1 VTDLWSG
8 IIPPDELA
16 VFEAAGYGG
25 SMTLGQ
31 RPALLIV
38 DVTYAFTGSRPM
50 PVLEAVAECRTACG
64 ESAWES
70 VREIRQLADAA
81 RAASAPV
88 FYTKARSV
96 QALGGLGQWAA
107 KSVRAAEDLSSNRSA
122 TIVAELEPQPGD
134 YVLEK
139 SKPSAFF
146 GTDLLSLLV
155 LNQVDTLVVT
165 GGATSGCVRATVLDA
180 FSYNFPVVVV
190 PEATFDR
197 SEVVRAVNLFD
208 LHVKYAN
215 LMSRPEAQDYLT
227 SRTSRL
233 RLSPS
238 CRSG

>member
-1 VTDLWSG
+1 VTESWAE
-8 IIPPDELA
+8 IIPSDELA

-25 SMTLGQ
+25 DMKLGS

-50 PVLEAVAECRTACG
+50 PVLEAVRECRTACG
-64 ESAWES
+64 ETAWAAVEQ
-70 VREIRQLADAA
+70 IRQLREAA
-81 RAASAPV
+81 YAAQIPV
-88 FYTKARSV
+88 FYTRARPV
-96 QALGGLGQWAA
+96 QAFGGLGQWAA
-107 KSVRAAEDLSSNRSA
+107 KSARAGEDLGSQRA
-122 TIVAELEPQPGD
+122 TTIVAELEPRTGD

-155 LNQVDTLVVT
+155 LNQIDTLLVT
-165 GGATSGCVRATVLDA
+165 GGALSGCVRATVVDA
-180 FSYNFPVVVV
+180 FSYNFPVAVI

-215 LMSRPEAQDYLT
+215 LLSRAAAQDYLA
-227 SRTSRL
+227 SLNDS
-233 RLSPS
+233 
-238 CRSG
+238 

>member
-1 VTDLWSG
+1 VSELWSG
-8 IIPPDELA
+8 IIPADELA

-25 SMTLGQ
+25 AMTLGQ

-64 ESAWES
+64 ETAWAAVEQ
-70 VREIRQLADAA
+70 IRRL
-81 RAASAPV
+81 AASARSVKAPV
-88 FYTKARSV
+88 FYTRARPV

-107 KSVRAAEDLSSNRSA
+107 KSARAAEDLASNRSS

-155 LNQVDTLVVT
+155 LNRVDTLLVT
-165 GGATSGCVRATVLDA
+165 GGAASGCVRATVLDA

-197 SEVVRAVNLFD
+197 SETVRAVNLFD

-215 LMSRPEAQDYLT
+215 LMSRLEAEKYLAG
-227 SRTSRL
+227 S
-233 RLSPS
+233 
-238 CRSG
+238 

>member
-1 VTDLWSG
+1 VSELWSG
-8 IIPPDELA
+8 IIPADELA

-25 SMTLGQ
+25 AMTLGQ

-64 ESAWES
+64 ETAWAAVEQ
-70 VREIRQLADAA
+70 IRRL
-81 RAASAPV
+81 AASARSAKAPV
-88 FYTKARSV
+88 FYTRARPV

-107 KSVRAAEDLSSNRSA
+107 KSARAAEDLASNRSS

-155 LNQVDTLVVT
+155 LNRVDTLLVT
-165 GGATSGCVRATVLDA
+165 GGAASGCVRATVLDA

-197 SEVVRAVNLFD
+197 SETVRAVNLFD

-215 LMSRPEAQDYLT
+215 LMSRPEAEKYLAG
-227 SRTSRL
+227 S
-233 RLSPS
+233 
-238 CRSG
+238 

>member
-1 VTDLWSG
+1 MSELWSG
-8 IIPPDELA
+8 IIPADELA

-25 SMTLGQ
+25 AMTLGQ

-64 ESAWES
+64 ETAWAAVEQ
-70 VREIRQLADAA
+70 IRRL
-81 RAASAPV
+81 AASARSAQAPV
-88 FYTKARSV
+88 FYTRARPV

-107 KSVRAAEDLSSNRSA
+107 KSARAAEDLASNRSS

-155 LNQVDTLVVT
+155 LNRVDTLLVT
-165 GGATSGCVRATVLDA
+165 GGAASGCVRATVLDA

-197 SEVVRAVNLFD
+197 SETVRAVNLFD

-215 LMSRPEAQDYLT
+215 LMSRPEAEKYLAG
-227 SRTSRL
+227 S
-233 RLSPS
+233 
-238 CRSG
+238 